1 VSRLETNGYYA
12 LGVPAYVALGAL
24 EMALARR
31 KGVTAY
37 RFGDTLGNLSA
48 GLGEVVLGLFLGPWL
63 IALYDFGFA
72 HLALVRWPEG
82 SWIPWGLAFLAG
94 DLGYYLYH
102 RAGHRVAALWA
113 IHGVHHQTEEWNLS
127 IAIRHP
133 WFSDCYAAVF
143 YAPLP
148 MLGVPPTHFF
158 FAIAVISFYAFTV
171 HSNVFP
177 RPSLY
182 VLVTP
187 ATHLVHHARNRRY
200 LNKNFGAMLN
210 VWDRLFGTYAEVDP
224 RDPPILGTTFGYG
237 THDGARS
244 QWIFFARLAATARQA
259 ATWQDR
265 LRTWI
270 MPPGWLPPGA
280 HPVPVERARG
290 DEAIP
295 RAAKLYTG
303 LQLTL
308 TVALALYVLWLRDA
322 HPFWLLVAASL
333 VILAS
338 ISTLGGLLDGR
349 ASCARHELWR
359 LGGAAALGGAMAC
372 VPRYAPLGAAVL
384 VVAAGSALWVA
395 RARRTLEPQSFLS
408 IASPT

>member
-1 VSRLETNGYYA
+1 MSRLETNGYYA

-31 KGVTAY
+31 RGVTAY
-37 RFGDTLGNLSA
+37 RFGDTIGNLSA

-82 SWIPWGLAFLAG
+82 SWVPWVLAFLAG

-158 FAIAVISFYAFTV
+158 LAIAVISFYAFTV
-171 HSNVFP
+171 HSDVFP

-182 VLVTP
+182 VFVTP
-187 ATHLVHHARNRRY
+187 ATHVLHHARNRRY
-200 LNKNFGAMLN
+200 LNHNFGAMLN
-210 VWDRLFGTYAEVDP
+210 VWDRLFGTHVE
-224 RDPPILGTTFGYG
+224 RDPADPPVLGTTFGYA

-244 QWIFFARLAATARQA
+244 QWI
-259 ATWQDR
+259 
-265 LRTWI
+265 
-270 MPPGWLPPGA
+270 
-280 HPVPVERARG
+280 
-290 DEAIP
+290 
-295 RAAKLYTG
+295 
-303 LQLTL
+303 
-308 TVALALYVLWLRDA
+308 
-322 HPFWLLVAASL
+322 S
-333 VILAS
+333 S
-338 ISTLGGLLDGR
+338 R
-349 ASCARHELWR
+349 ASPRPR
-359 LGGAAALGGAMAC
+359 GRRRRGGTGCGPGSC
-372 VPRYAPLGAAVL
+372 RP
-384 VVAAGSALWVA
+384 AGSPPA
-395 RARRTLEPQSFLS
+395 RARRPWRGRAPTRPSRPRPGSTRRSTSRSRWGWRSTCCGSATRTLAGSWWRRPW
-408 IASPT
+408 